1 MPGPC
6 SSPTIFPTRWRPSTL
21 SPCFPLVHESCV
33 YTWTLPCGAL
43 VSTHASAAALCTLHP
58 RALAPGV
65 QRTRDTM
72 FAICYQ
78 LEVINPCL
86 PVQGMGGWFIYLYN
100 SNARILHLLRNFATF
115 GTVAKIKTFS
125 HMRRCKTI
133 AVQIS

>member
-6 SSPTIFPTRWRPSTL
+6 SSPTIFPTRWRLSTPF
-21 SPCFPLVHESCV
+21 PCFPLVHESCV

-65 QRTRDTM
+65 QRTCDTM
-72 FAICYQ
+72 FTICYQ
-78 LEVINPCL
+78 PGVINPC
-86 PVQGMGGWFIYLYN
+86 PSPSMVGGWFTYLYN
-100 SNARILHLLRNFATF
+100 SLVRILHLLRNFATF
-115 GTVAKIKTFS
+115 GTVAKTKAFS
-125 HMRRCKTI
+125 HMKRYKTT